1 MPRNTELPLKGPGVE
16 TLEIPEIEKAIT
28 RYQKKK
34 EARCAETPGEFAAK
48 QELQKLL
55 HQHRDELP
63 LNEDKI
69 PFYRSDGRDYLLEEK
84 LKIRKVDEPGGEEE

>member
-1 MPRNTELPLKGPGVE
+1 MPRNTELPLKGEGVE
-16 TLEIPEIEKAIT
+16 ALEIPEIEKAIT
-28 RYQKKK
+28 KYQRKK

-63 LNEDKI
+63 VNADKI
-69 PFYRSDGRDYLLEEK
+69 PFYRSDGRDYLLEEH
-84 LKIRKVDEPGGEEE
+84 LKIRKVEEPDAAEK